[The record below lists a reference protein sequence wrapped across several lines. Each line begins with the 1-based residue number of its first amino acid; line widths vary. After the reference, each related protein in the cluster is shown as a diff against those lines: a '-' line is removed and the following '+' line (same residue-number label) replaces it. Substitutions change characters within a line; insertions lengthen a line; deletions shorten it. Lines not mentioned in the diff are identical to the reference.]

1 MTDAFDP
8 EDLTLLKATSRDLEG
23 ATERHKHPAPARKPR
38 LRDMGFW
45 FDPEATP
52 HFDWMIEIDLSVIT
66 PIISGARRPQDTCPP
81 AKATPRVDAALN
93 RPYPVPPDP
102 RRAARWRGGDRQ
114 YHQRHQINTS
124 DPYMMVAAGLLARKP
139 GATGLLCDKTIP
151 VGGPLSGGYSIL
163 SNAFFVASFNLI
175 KRDRP

>member
-93 RPYPVPPDP
+93 RPYPVPQTQGVLPDG
-102 RRAARWRGGDRQ
+102 AVGIAT
-114 YHQRHQINTS
+114 ITS
-124 DPYMMVAAGLLARKP
+124 DIK
-139 GATGLLCDKTIP
+139 
-151 VGGPLSGGYSIL
+151 SIRQIL
-163 SNAFFVASFNLI
+163 T
-175 KRDRP
+175 